1 MCWLCYSTWIVG
13 LGLVVIRWNLKL
25 IFRLVIGIGFKLI
38 SWHSRSLGRTTRC
51 LAHTNCTQSIHIT
64 HFLLYALRRHF
75 IHVWD
80 ISTWVF
86 PFSATLNL
94 YCVTFG
100 RQIFYWLPCR
110 FRYLITKDLRLKA
123 TDGIVGLT
131 IRILPASFKRSKYAN
146 NPHLTY
152 KKFIARW

>member
-64 HFLLYALRRHF
+64 HFLLYAC
-75 IHVWD
+75 VD
-80 ISTWVF
+80 ISFMCEYENNKYLIHMVRLKIIASCAVF
-86 PFSATLNL
+86 FSQMLFVIKFSSWTLL
-94 YCVTFG
+94 QTFLFAQQYTLRLDQSENRGRTRASSVSELGYEVG
-100 RQIFYWLPCR
+100 RQ
-110 FRYLITKDLRLKA
+110 
-123 TDGIVGLT
+123 
-131 IRILPASFKRSKYAN
+131 
-146 NPHLTY
+146 
-152 KKFIARW
+152 